1 MVGLGVSRRVSA
13 VAIVCWLLVAIAT
26 PDRALGAG
34 LSEQL
39 AGIDTGP
46 FADTACQASI
56 EALVGAVDGFGG
68 SELKN
73 LSIDDGVISGEL
85 TLPIGGAW
93 SLFLFAPDCS
103 QQVFL
108 MLKPG
113 SDLKIGDL
121 VRSVPGIDE
130 IDKLGLVDQVFILS
144 NTDSEVS
151 AEDAPDAVADAL
163 SAAAGGDDGVTVAVA
178 PGLTV
183 MGVMDLSRSSLTKN
197 ALEFLG
203 IKDSASQR
211 VAIQGLLGEG
221 MLAAMIAGD
230 KVEPDFTLTGTMPNL
245 SLTLP
250 GDIALPE
257 ASVTF
262 SIVVSPDGKEF
273 TLAVEVEDE
282 WKPALGIAGLSLSDV
297 TIDIA
302 AGDETTVAL
311 SATTR
316 IGGQTLDVAWEAQL
330 ADDVEVAVTL
340 SAPDDGGFKIGE
352 LAGLGDVPGIDE
364 LAFLEL
370 TVSPAGFGGRMIWNG
385 EELDAAVAFLGDGSK
400 KHPVV
405 MFKIAG
411 FKLSDIDSAI
421 KNTPL
426 AGVSF
431 PTAILTLAT
440 TDPGRVDVDDLPAV
454 VVDLLG
460 EVAEKTDGDLHIGEG
475 VGILAMLDAD
485 KLGSA
490 GDALGISDGEFIVG
504 GRLGG
509 IFGGDP
515 EVAIFASL
523 PTFSGHKMPKFL
535 KAVKSVTPRLVL
547 DFRKTS
553 SGVEADIGIEL
564 LTELKVGDQTL
575 TLDTAIKMAIA
586 TSGVGLNIS
595 ASLDVWEHAFGLNGF
610 DLSNV
615 AVSIGVDVDGS
626 VSVGIQGDVALKD
639 GRTYFTLR
647 TLMTPDPE
655 ALGLPKEVV
664 FDLTTNHVSLA
675 GFLDL
680 ADVFI
685 GATGDNAVAKAAR
698 GKGLYDTMKLDKL
711 PEIAFVEFKAD
722 DGTLQ
727 DVRIFLATPG
737 ASDPSL
743 DIDGM
748 GMGIVGRLRVAGKD
762 IAQANLSLT
771 ESGIAIDGE
780 VLLHKLG
787 PLKIHNAE
795 IDAQA
800 SLDELP
806 SFHLNADIEL
816 LGIEERIKIVFDRE
830 EMGFELDTDLGQ
842 VFSSQILANASI
854 ADPTN
859 PDFEVRL
866 AFQGDFLDFVLGEI
880 EKELDKALGAYK
892 KDAEAARAALKKAE
906 DDIDAEEKKVQA
918 AFEKAEEDIKKA
930 EADVDKVED
939 EVKKLQNTIN
949 NVKSKI
955 DDKEHD
961 LKNTDFWR
969 VDKQIK
975 LALEIV
981 GLSIELGGVYAA
993 KATAIAALEA
1003 VKGSMELVPVLF
1015 QPALL
1020 ASNAVFEAA
1029 KGAVTVAD
1037 LTVQAS
1043 EYALKGI
1050 EDAIA
1055 EYRKSFHFEE
1065 AIFDGSLQALLGNK
1079 PIVMET
1085 KFVAFGKNVDL
1096 DLTFTP
1102 ASPEDLGKA
1111 VGTLMKKLG
1120 KEIVKDIEH
1129 AFFGGG
1135 SSGGSGSSSGGG
1147 SFTPPDWSGQG
1158 AIDQSIP
1165 LKGAKYINQKSKKC
1179 LVLSK
1184 GNLAFGDCKGVHDS
1198 QLFRFSPDGDLVA
1211 VGSDAASPLCVTA
1224 RGPKA
1229 GAAVEA
1235 TACADSALQKW
1246 RFANGQLSTASGFC
1260 AMPHNGGLQ
1269 LVGCDEKASAQ
1280 LWTSEA
1286 IADLKALSDQPQ
1298 DTLFSVSFRTPDGK
1312 TCIDGADGL
1321 ILEYQCD
1328 GEDYQVFDLRSD
1340 GQLRSG
1346 FDCVLAKHKKKG
1358 GTLYLGK
1365 CEDADVKW
1373 VWNKSH
1379 MKVKGSK
1386 LCMMRNPP
1394 NRLKLMPV
1402 TLGACADAESQW
1414 TLEPTNVDPKGRIL
1428 PAFAMIRT
1436 PEGRCVE
1443 VRSDLQVDGLTRP
1456 GVLLWSCNG
1465 DFNQGFSFRWNG
1477 EIRSLGHCLTVS
1489 ANKPGTRIKVDDC
1502 VGRPSALD
1510 PAKFFKVAG
1519 TQRNEIDHQHWKLRD
1534 DGTIRKTGTKLCLA
1548 TDPNG
1553 RSQKRFDPL
1562 AYADGVVPPP
1572 GTAARGSVGTLLT
1585 LEKCSGGAG
1594 QKWIVSNKLPGGSL
1608 FAGYVQLGH
1617 KIKGIERC
1625 LETSGQDE
1633 FRKIV
1638 SRSCRSDSNYQSFA
1652 LTPSGEIRQMG
1663 RCLTTIKKDKSF
1675 GDGYMVELDE
1685 CADTANQKFATQKD
1699 GRLTQKLAADP
1710 GVALSGVMASLGAN
1724 ARYASAIKKTTAP
1737 TDAGAVKTTTMC
1749 VTEGPP
1755 FDPTMS
1761 MPFLTKAQ
1769 KDMMKKLSSFAFVG
1783 VESCTVALKNSKR
1796 GTCMRVGGDGTVVEA
1811 NCGVADAFKNR
1822 QAFAISGGNL
1832 MQRSADDKGFHIRK
1846 VWIDAAVD
1854 QSTASTQATPDLKA
1868 AGNNVLK
1875 AIQTMVKTYAEAG
1888 WAWDA
1893 AKSRFRYGNGKCL
1906 AAPTGKGRLSSSA
1919 KKKLADRIKAIV
1931 VRKQQLM
1938 PKRAISSEARV
1949 ELESL
1954 QKKTVT
1960 IKRKLA
1966 ADKASYH
1973 LRVASC
1979 TTGSDQKWQALPVG
1993 ATMWKVK

>member
-1 MVGLGVSRRVSA
+1 
-13 VAIVCWLLVAIAT
+13 
-26 PDRALGAG
+26 
-34 LSEQL
+34 
-39 AGIDTGP
+39 
-46 FADTACQASI
+46 
-56 EALVGAVDGFGG
+56 
-68 SELKN
+68 
-73 LSIDDGVISGEL
+73 
-85 TLPIGGAW
+85 
-93 SLFLFAPDCS
+93 
-103 QQVFL
+103 
-108 MLKPG
+108 
-113 SDLKIGDL
+113 
-121 VRSVPGIDE
+121 
-130 IDKLGLVDQVFILS
+130 
-144 NTDSEVS
+144 
-151 AEDAPDAVADAL
+151 
-163 SAAAGGDDGVTVAVA
+163 
-178 PGLTV
+178 
-183 MGVMDLSRSSLTKN
+183 
-197 ALEFLG
+197 
-203 IKDSASQR
+203 
-211 VAIQGLLGEG
+211 
-221 MLAAMIAGD
+221 
-230 KVEPDFTLTGTMPNL
+230 
-245 SLTLP
+245 
-250 GDIALPE
+250 
-257 ASVTF
+257 
-262 SIVVSPDGKEF
+262 
-273 TLAVEVEDE
+273 
-282 WKPALGIAGLSLSDV
+282 
-297 TIDIA
+297 
-302 AGDETTVAL
+302 
-311 SATTR
+311 
-316 IGGQTLDVAWEAQL
+316 
-330 ADDVEVAVTL
+330 
-340 SAPDDGGFKIGE
+340 
-352 LAGLGDVPGIDE
+352 
-364 LAFLEL
+364 
-370 TVSPAGFGGRMIWNG
+370 
-385 EELDAAVAFLGDGSK
+385 
-400 KHPVV
+400 
-405 MFKIAG
+405 
-411 FKLSDIDSAI
+411 
-421 KNTPL
+421 
-426 AGVSF
+426 
-431 PTAILTLAT
+431 
-440 TDPGRVDVDDLPAV
+440 
-454 VVDLLG
+454 
-460 EVAEKTDGDLHIGEG
+460 
-475 VGILAMLDAD
+475 
-485 KLGSA
+485 
-490 GDALGISDGEFIVG
+490 
-504 GRLGG
+504 
-509 IFGGDP
+509 
-515 EVAIFASL
+515 
-523 PTFSGHKMPKFL
+523 
-535 KAVKSVTPRLVL
+535 
-547 DFRKTS
+547 
-553 SGVEADIGIEL
+553 
-564 LTELKVGDQTL
+564 
-575 TLDTAIKMAIA
+575 
-586 TSGVGLNIS
+586 
-595 ASLDVWEHAFGLNGF
+595 
-610 DLSNV
+610 
-615 AVSIGVDVDGS
+615 
-626 VSVGIQGDVALKD
+626 
-639 GRTYFTLR
+639 
-647 TLMTPDPE
+647 
-655 ALGLPKEVV
+655 
-664 FDLTTNHVSLA
+664 
-675 GFLDL
+675 
-680 ADVFI
+680 
-685 GATGDNAVAKAAR
+685 
-698 GKGLYDTMKLDKL
+698 TMKLDKL

-1260 AMPHNGGLQ
+1260 AMPPNGGLQ

-1394 NRLKLMPV
+1394 NRLQLMPV

-1436 PEGRCVE
+1436 EGLDDAGRERITREAQAMGRLGDHPHIVP
-1443 VRSDLQVDGLTRP
+1443 VLDLGQEDVNGVSQPYIVSQYMAGGTAKELLAEADGDLPLERTLRLAMDVCR
-1456 GVLLWSCNG
+1456 GLEAAHGDNIVHRDLSLGNVWLAEDGTAKIG
-1465 DFNQGFSFRWNG
+1465 DFGLAV
-1477 EIRSLGHCLTVS
+1477 SLDRT
-1489 ANKPGTRIKVDDC
+1489 
-1502 VGRPSALD
+1502 
-1510 PAKFFKVAG
+1510 
-1519 TQRNEIDHQHWKLRD
+1519 
-1534 DGTIRKTGTKLCLA
+1534 
-1548 TDPNG
+1548 
-1553 RSQKRFDPL
+1553 
-1562 AYADGVVPPP
+1562 
-1572 GTAARGSVGTLLT
+1572 
-1585 LEKCSGGAG
+1585 
-1594 QKWIVSNKLPGGSL
+1594 
-1608 FAGYVQLGH
+1608 
-1617 KIKGIERC
+1617 
-1625 LETSGQDE
+1625 
-1633 FRKIV
+1633 
-1638 SRSCRSDSNYQSFA
+1638 
-1652 LTPSGEIRQMG
+1652 
-1663 RCLTTIKKDKSF
+1663 
-1675 GDGYMVELDE
+1675 
-1685 CADTANQKFATQKD
+1685 
-1699 GRLTQKLAADP
+1699 RLTQAGMMVGTATYMP
-1710 GVALSGVMASLGAN
+1710 PEQALSGAVTPQSDLYSLGVML
-1724 ARYASAIKKTTAP
+1724 YEL
-1737 TDAGAVKTTTMC
+1737 
-1749 VTEGPP
+1749 VTGRPP
-1755 FDPTMS
+1755 FIGDDPT
-1761 MPFLTKAQ
+1761 A
-1769 KDMMKKLSSFAFVG
+1769 V
-1783 VESCTVALKNSKR
+1783 
-1796 GTCMRVGGDGTVVEA
+1796 
-1811 NCGVADAFKNR
+1811 
-1822 QAFAISGGNL
+1822 IS
-1832 MQRSADDKGFHIRK
+1832 QHIN
-1846 VWIDAAVD
+1846 
-1854 QSTASTQATPDLKA
+1854 TP
-1868 AGNNVLK
+1868 
-1875 AIQTMVKTYAEAG
+1875 
-1888 WAWDA
+1888 
-1893 AKSRFRYGNGKCL
+1893 
-1906 AAPTGKGRLSSSA
+1906 P
-1919 KKKLADRIKAIV
+1919 
-1931 VRKQQLM
+1931 
-1938 PKRAISSEARV
+1938 
-1949 ELESL
+1949 
-1954 QKKTVT
+1954 
-1960 IKRKLA
+1960 
-1966 ADKASYH
+1966 
-1973 LRVASC
+1973 
-1979 TTGSDQKWQALPVG
+1979 
-1993 ATMWKVK
+1993 